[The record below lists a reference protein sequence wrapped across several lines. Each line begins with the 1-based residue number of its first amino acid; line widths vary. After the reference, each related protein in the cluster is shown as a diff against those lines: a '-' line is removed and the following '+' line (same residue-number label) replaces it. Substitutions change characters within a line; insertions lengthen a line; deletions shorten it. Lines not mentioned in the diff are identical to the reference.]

1 MNYWLL
7 NKCLKKTAA
16 SVRLNWFDVEWTE
29 RTELVGSPAAN
40 VKWGKSS
47 AANVELYPPSIDG
60 IKDTIKGDV
69 TISDSPNLKL
79 PTINID
85 PPIPPVIVI
94 DPPQQT
100 LPVPPEITITVSTN
114 CSKQFEFN
122 LEELKFQ
129 ITTQNSKFTDS
140 SVKE

>member
-1 MNYWLL
+1 MNYWLV
-7 NKCLKKTAA
+7 NKCLKKAA
-16 SVRLNWFDVEWTE
+16 SYDDDYIQCKNSDWFSSEWTE
-29 RTELVGSPAAN
+29 LVNVKSPAVN
-40 VKWGKSS
+40 VG
-47 AANVELYPPSIDG
+47 LYPPSIDG
-60 IKDTIKGDV
+60 IKDTIKGNV